1 MYTALRSISRVESS
15 SPCPEWYAPGL
26 SQERNAK
33 IRNLARIY
41 GLLNERDQDTMVP
54 CEGIPQLG
62 GQIYAMDGMETKLSL
77 MASQASRCA
86 LCGRSRDRRPVQA
99 EPPGISRLRC

>member
-77 MASQASRCA
+77 MASQA
-86 LCGRSRDRRPVQA
+86 
-99 EPPGISRLRC
+99 GISSCAGHLSRHMGLG